1 MLGDIAERGYI
12 VSVLHPIKETPMNFR
27 PWLIVSA
34 FALFCLPAVSGA
46 QVVISEIMY
55 NPNSNEGWPPDENNP
70 DDKGKANAVEW
81 VEVYN
86 AGDQAVDISG
96 WALADEDGQTKT
108 IKDGAVIEPGDA
120 IVIVPISTTPAGFHA
135 AWGGTFAVYPV
146 AGWGDDG
153 LYNLSNGPSDTNE
166 VLRLIDADGVTV
178 DEVNYDDEGDWPS
191 DRPDGASIYLPVDMI
206 DAEVNDQGVNWKLSA
221 KGTDGAKQNKAA
233 GDFNG
238 IDIGSPGRI
247 SKAE

>member
-1 MLGDIAERGYI
+1 MKFRSWL
-12 VSVLHPIKETPMNFR
+12 VVPVLTLM
-27 PWLIVSA
+27 
-34 FALFCLPAVSGA
+34 CLPIVCHA

-70 DDKGKANAVEW
+70 EDKGKPNAVEW
-81 VEVYN
+81 VEIYN
-86 AGDQAVDISG
+86 TGEEAVDISG

-108 IKDGAVIEPGDA
+108 IKDGAVIEPGEA
-120 IVIVPISTTPAGFHA
+120 VVIVPISTTPAGFHA

-166 VLRLIDADGVTV
+166 ALRLIDADGMTV

-191 DRPDGASIYLPVDMI
+191 DRPDGASIYLPQDML
-206 DAEVNDQGVNWKLSA
+206 DTEKNDQGINWKLSE
-221 KGTDGAKQNKAA
+221 KGTDGAKQNRSA

-238 IDIGSPGRI
+238 VDIGSPGLAPETE
-247 SKAE
+247 AEAE